1 MVIFCRVVSWS
12 LTASLETHMIF
23 YLHVNAYLGQGSDHI
38 PLEWT
43 VRHNIALGVARGLA
57 YLHHDCNPRIIHR
70 DISTS
75 NILLDANL
83 QAQITDF
90 GLARILGLNDTHV
103 TATVAGTFGYIAP
116 GIVLFHHHN
125 YK

>member
-1 MVIFCRVVSWS
+1 M
-12 LTASLETHMIF
+12 
-23 YLHVNAYLGQGSDHI
+23 
-38 PLEWT
+38 
-43 VRHNIALGVARGLA
+43 ARGLE

-83 QAQITDF
+83 HAHITDF
-90 GLARILGLNDTHV
+90 GLARILGLYDTHV

-116 GIVLFHHHN
+116 GIVPFYHHN
-125 YK
+125 FKLLKYYLA